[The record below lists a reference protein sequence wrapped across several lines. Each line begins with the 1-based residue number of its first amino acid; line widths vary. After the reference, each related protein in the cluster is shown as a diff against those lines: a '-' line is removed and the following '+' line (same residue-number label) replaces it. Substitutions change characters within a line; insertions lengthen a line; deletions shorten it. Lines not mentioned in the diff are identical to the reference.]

1 VVVDGDGDGD
11 GRQGPNTAS
20 SQALAS
26 SGDLRNPLDASAV
39 AVDDRVNFNVNER
52 GRAWWQR

>member
-1 VVVDGDGDGD
+1 VVVDGDGD

>member
-1 VVVDGDGDGD
+1 MVVDGDGD
-11 GRQGPNTAS
+11 GRQGRNTAS